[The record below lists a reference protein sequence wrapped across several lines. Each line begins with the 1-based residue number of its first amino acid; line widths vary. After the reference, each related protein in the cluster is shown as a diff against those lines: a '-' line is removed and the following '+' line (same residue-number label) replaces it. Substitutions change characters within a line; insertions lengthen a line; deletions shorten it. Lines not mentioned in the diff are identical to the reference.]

1 MFVAPESLRLMD
13 YKKPPRAEAAGK
25 SREPSRKRYNSPEVV
40 ELSGSSVSPQQPT
53 KKRHKKR
60 EELHTGF
67 DMTVADTPFQ
77 VPPRFIPV
85 GKWLEKIDVHPLRGK
100 GTKFHQFG
108 QRLLEKR
115 FLILDDLN
123 GINEE
128 HLKTMF
134 TEDEMEMVDR
144 VAFLKYVR
152 QDLGTERR

>member
-1 MFVAPESLRLMD
+1 
-13 YKKPPRAEAAGK
+13 
-25 SREPSRKRYNSPEVV
+25 
-40 ELSGSSVSPQQPT
+40 
-53 KKRHKKR
+53 
-60 EELHTGF
+60 
-67 DMTVADTPFQ
+67 MTIADTPFQ

-115 FLILDDLN
+115 FLILDDLD

-134 TEDEMEMVDR
+134 TEDEMEMVAGIVVRR
-144 VAFLKYVR
+144 VRSLRLRFVEQTCCSAR
-152 QDLGTERR
+152 